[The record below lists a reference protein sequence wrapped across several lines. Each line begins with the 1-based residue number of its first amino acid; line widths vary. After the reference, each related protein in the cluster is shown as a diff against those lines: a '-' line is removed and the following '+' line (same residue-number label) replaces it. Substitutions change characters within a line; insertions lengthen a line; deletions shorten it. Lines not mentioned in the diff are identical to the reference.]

1 MEKNIFGRRK
11 KFENSQTYKR
21 ITNNFNEIMNKKE
34 ILTSTAKSLFSLIP
48 YAGTAISELVFDY
61 NGRIKQNRLNKFV
74 EILAEGFTNNSEI
87 NIDNIQTENFNDL
100 FEAVI
105 KRVFTTKS
113 ELKLKRF
120 KDILFKELIN
130 PTNDSEVK
138 DIYLDLITNLSEEE
152 LYILYEHRHFD
163 KIYNDELAEKNK
175 IQEKLN
181 LARENKKRET
191 IVIGESKFSQI
202 IRTLEAELAL
212 INNKHAKFKPFRNSI
227 YYNITEDKFL
237 FYKQR
242 LYSQALL
249 IDSGIGGIGTKAFE
263 IMSITEFGIEFIN
276 FIKTP
281 N

>member
-1 MEKNIFGRRK
+1 
-11 KFENSQTYKR
+11 
-21 ITNNFNEIMNKKE
+21 MNKKE

>member
-1 MEKNIFGRRK
+1 MK
-11 KFENSQTYKR
+11 KTET
-21 ITNNFNEIMNKKE
+21 KE
-34 ILTSTAKSLFSLIP
+34 ILNSFAKSTFSLIP
-48 YAGTAISELVFDY
+48 YAGTALTELVFEY
-61 NGRIKQNRLNKFV
+61 NGRLKQNRLNKFV

-87 NIDNIQTENFNDL
+87 NLDNIKTENFNDL

-120 KDILFKELIN
+120 RDILIKELIN
-130 PTNDSEVK
+130 PTNESEVK

-152 LYILYEHRHFD
+152 LYILYEHRHFN
-163 KIYNDELAEKNK
+163 KIYDAELTEKDE
-175 IQEKLN
+175 IRDKLN
-181 LARENKKRET
+181 LAKENKKKET
-191 IVIGESKFSQI
+191 IVIGESKFSQSI
-202 IRTLEAELAL
+202 KTLEAELAL
-212 INNKHAKFKPFRNSI
+212 INNKHDKFKPLRNSTH
-227 YYNITEDKFL
+227 YNITEDKFL

-263 IMSITEFGIEFIN
+263 RMSITEFGIEFIN